1 MNKNKKKKNPHNNK
15 TNGLSLSQ
23 TFTWNCKC
31 TYIYIMPWRVCGVC
45 AAACID
51 ERLYIFICSD
61 YTAHYYLIVM

>member
-1 MNKNKKKKNPHNNK
+1 MASALVKH
-15 TNGLSLSQ
+15 SLG
-23 TFTWNCKC
+23 TANVH
-31 TYIYIMPWRVCGVC
+31 IYYAVACVWRVCGVC